1 MEQKSQIQAFAKSL
15 TKQEKT
21 YLWNHVFRYAGVE
34 GTTSTEQFEQLIEYV
49 LNFLDGESEM
59 EEKIFAKALK
69 MFTGSCFVFKSPR
82 RLGL

>member
-34 GTTSTEQFEQLIEYV
+34 GTTSTEQFERLIGYV
-49 LNFLDGESEM
+49 LNFLETKAGYTAPALVDGDSEM

-69 MFTGSCFVFKSPR
+69 MFEMK
-82 RLGL
+82 